1 MDRKEFDKMELL
13 EQVQYFN
20 NLLAEG
26 KTIRDIAEGIGIAR
40 STIRD
45 RFKKIGYKYNKKN
58 NIYTKNTDITKI
70 SNNNNIKINIDDD
83 IKELIKHK
91 DILLEL
97 AADYKNRTA
106 TEININDI
114 PAELKAGVVIKSIK
128 VYTDI
133 AGKFEKIC
141 NRYKG
146 IKKQDLYSLALLE
159 FTEKYSE

>member
-70 SNNNNIKINIDDD
+70 SNNNIKINIDDD

-141 NRYKG
+141 NRYKW